1 MQLRGARFFSAIH
14 PRVSSGLVMLAFC
27 AQGLAAFAP
36 ARPDPC
42 ACTEGACCRAAKRPA
57 PARARCHDAP
67 TEPSASLQ
75 CHHPEREVRLPAAIA
90 LLPVPVVT
98 APAWQP
104 EATAGRSAT
113 SPLPGFSR
121 LDLPPPRSP
130 RVA

>member
-1 MQLRGARFFSAIH
+1 MQLRGARFFSAVR

-67 TEPSASLQ
+67 TEHPASLQ
-75 CHHPEREVRLPAAIA
+75 CDHPEQDVPLPVLIA
-90 LLPVPVVT
+90 LLP
-98 APAWQP
+98 APP
-104 EATAGRSAT
+104 TGTPAGHAE
-113 SPLPGFSR
+113 PLPGR
-121 LDLPPPRSP
+121 R
-130 RVA
+130 A

>member
-1 MQLRGARFFSAIH
+1 MQPRGARFFSAIR

-27 AQGLAAFAP
+27 AQGLATFAP

-67 TEPSASLQ
+67 TEPSARLQ
-75 CHHPEREVRLPAAIA
+75 CHHPEQDVRLPVMIA
-90 LLPVPVVT
+90 LLPIPP
-98 APAWQP
+98 PA
-104 EATAGRSAT
+104 ATAGHAGALAGRRGT
-113 SPLPGFSR
+113 SLLTGFSR

-130 RVA
+130 RAA